1 MNFAKFLI
9 TPFSQ
14 NTSGRLLP
22 SFVNG
27 IKIFQLKAKDSEL
40 NPYPVCLAEIS
51 KGFLNDNLEQTGL
64 NAYVYVFS
72 VVFEFWK

>member
-1 MNFAKFLI
+1 M
-9 TPFSQ
+9 
-14 NTSGRLLP
+14 
-22 SFVNG
+22 
-27 IKIFQLKAKDSEL
+27 FQLKAKDSEL
-40 NPYPVCLAEIS
+40 NPYPVCLAEIL